1 MSLLRVVYANFV
13 EGTRVGYFG
22 NVYVKDLTDTCRLR
36 VRCGAEIEGDV
47 TIDGNLD
54 VTDTITTCHLVANC
68 DALINGDLVVNGDI
82 TFNAP
87 GTCLTFPDGTQQC
100 TAQVAGPPGPPGP
113 PGPSLFTSYTVTTLT
128 SANSPFTIPAL
139 TISAGYYNIYQ
150 VDTTAGPITINL
162 PTIAALDNSGQRT
175 HFIVDVGG
183 ALTVN
188 PLTVN
193 ATGGDVVADS
203 TSVSLEVD
211 YSSLQLSSN
220 LVNRWLII

>member
-1 MSLLRVVYANFV
+1 
-13 EGTRVGYFG
+13 VGYFG

-36 VRCGAEIEGDV
+36 VRCGAEILGDV

-68 DALINGDLVVNGDI
+68 DALVNGDLVVNGDI

-113 PGPSLFTSYTVTTLT
+113 IGPPGPPGPIGPPGPSLFTSYTITTLT
-128 SANSPFTIPAL
+128 SASSPFSIPAL
-139 TISAGYYNIYQ
+139 TTSPNYYNIYQ
-150 VDTTAGPITINL
+150 VDTSGGPITINL
-162 PTIAALDNSGQRT
+162 PTIAAVDNGGQRI
-175 HFIVDVGG
+175 HYIVDVGG

-211 YSSLQLSSN
+211 YSSLQICSN
-220 LVNRWLII
+220 LVNRWLMV